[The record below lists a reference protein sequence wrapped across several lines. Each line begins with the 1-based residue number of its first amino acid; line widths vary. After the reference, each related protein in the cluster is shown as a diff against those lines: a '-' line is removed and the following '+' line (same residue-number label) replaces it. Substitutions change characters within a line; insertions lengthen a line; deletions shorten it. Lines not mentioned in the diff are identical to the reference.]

1 MKTLAIPSNQQFL
14 LKIAFIAGPFLL
26 LLAALTFILGIG
38 LNPEGNSSYVEG
50 ILGAYGLLLF
60 VPIYLSLAAMLSRTH
75 RTLGT
80 VTTITGLAGS
90 VCGFSHELF
99 RVIEFALR
107 QHGAGDAVWQSFYAS
122 PNAEYL
128 IVALLGPLF
137 PLTSILLGVG
147 FWRAKTFPAW
157 VSVALVLAGVGFPL
171 AMITEWGWALQLTYP
186 LASVLWF
193 AALTYIGV
201 RYVGRSGE
209 SAVPYSRHGVET
221 VEG

>member
-1 MKTLAIPSNQQFL
+1 MKHHAIPSNQQFL

-50 ILGAYGLLLF
+50 ILGSYGLLLF
-60 VPIYLSLAAMLSRTH
+60 VPIYLSLAAILSRTH

-80 VTTITGLAGS
+80 ITTITGLAGS

-157 VSVALVLAGVGFPL
+157 VSAALVVAGIGFPL
-171 AMITEWGWALQLTYP
+171 AMVTEWGWALQMTYP
-186 LASVLWF
+186 LACVLWF
-193 AALTYIGV
+193 ASLSFIGV
-201 RYVGRSGE
+201 RYVGRSQDTVALARRQRME
-209 SAVPYSRHGVET
+209 A